1 MEQMR
6 RLLAVLVVFGVFTV
20 ACSGDERV
28 ESASDA
34 VEEEAIEAQPPS
46 EPGADPAEPTPD
58 ESSGAAGTP
67 ATADDTDGTP
77 TTIPAE
83 EMMLDELN
91 VGYFVEWPTPHQ
103 ATQAEGT
110 YDEVLGM
117 MVNWVPFTSSGD
129 MARAMEA
136 GHIDIS
142 YSQGLMSFAT
152 FVTVGS
158 DLLLVGVA
166 ASHTGTGREA
176 VDARVFGIISTTGAF
191 ASDYPDAVT
200 GFLQVN
206 ENAYRAYNEDREPFI
221 DSIAE
226 AAATDRDATIALL
239 DAFTFP
245 EKDAQLSEAWLGG
258 TVQQVMKKQMDA
270 LVAQG
275 EIESALGN
283 YGAFVDTSFLETVS

>member
-1 MEQMR
+1 MR
-6 RLLAVLVVFGVFTV
+6 RLLALLMVVGLL
-20 ACSGDERV
+20 AGCSGDERIQ
-28 ESASDA
+28 SAADA
-34 VEEEAIEAQPPS
+34 GGQEAIDAQPPS
-46 EPGADPAEPTPD
+46 EPSAAPAESTPD
-58 ESSGAAGTP
+58 ESSVDAGAPTSGTDPGDAP
-67 ATADDTDGTP
+67 A
-77 TTIPAE
+77 TIPAE
-83 EMMLDELN
+83 EMMLDELS
-91 VGYFVEWPTPHQ
+91 VGYFAEWPTPNRVAQ
-103 ATQAEGT
+103 AGEA

-117 MVNWVPFTSSGD
+117 MVNWIPFTSSGD

-142 YSQGLMSFAT
+142 YSQGLMSFAA
-152 FVTVGS
+152 FVTGGS

-166 ASHTGTGREA
+166 ARHTGTGQEA
-176 VDARVFGIISTTGAF
+176 GDARVFGIISTTGAF
-191 ASDYPDAVT
+191 AADYPDAVT

-258 TVQQVMKKQMDA
+258 TVQQVMKEQMDS
-270 LVAQG
+270 LVARG
-275 EIESALGN
+275 EIESALGS